1 MESLKDEI
9 QGFQEEKDE
18 FETQLVKLRS
28 VVDEKKSE
36 VELFLMLMK
45 AVIIVIESCSYH
57 YK

>member
-36 VELFLMLMK
+36 VELFFMLMK
-45 AVIIVIESCSYH
+45 AVIIVIESCSYY